1 MNNLEFGIQFQKRTM
16 TFSVAAVKFFVKLP
30 RTDEARVPGKQFMRS
45 ATSVGAN
52 YRAACRSKS
61 QADFISKIGTV
72 VEEADECTFWLEL
85 MEASQVVPPSSLQ
98 PLRKEAEELLRICS
112 KSLATAKRNTN
123 SSR

>member
-16 TFSVAAVKFFVKLP
+16 AFSVAAVKFFAKLP
-30 RTDEARVPGKQFMRS
+30 RTDEARVPGKQFMRA

-61 QADFISKIGTV
+61 QADFIHKIGTV
-72 VEEADECTFWLEL
+72 VEEADECSFWLEL
-85 MEASQVVPPSSLQ
+85 MELSETASPASIT

-112 KSLATAKRNTN
+112 RSLTTAKRNA
-123 SSR
+123 RAAQ